1 MGCNT
6 NVGRNKMKTLNI
18 IPYTILFVLIGWTST
33 AQTNTRYSF
42 DIEGGLGTS
51 IGPTTYKT
59 YRSLINRLTVEQ
71 YDVKRYR
78 IPTIIV
84 RGIAWRQLVKNFK
97 IGISSGINVHNL
109 EINTYGNYYN
119 AITVPV
125 QLTGN
130 LCLLKI
136 NRKNDLESEVKSGFN
151 FQKQHYPPIVEKGGF
166 MTSFALIFKSMRSEY
181 QSLLVK
187 LGYELQLDRSIYS
200 FSSDNPIDKAEII
213 RNTIKRRSLSLTAG
227 IRL

>member
-1 MGCNT
+1 MN
-6 NVGRNKMKTLNI
+6 NLNI
-18 IPYTILFVLIGWTST
+18 IPYTILFVLIGCTST
-33 AQTNTRYSF
+33 AQTNTRHSF

-59 YRSLINRLTVEQ
+59 YRSLINPLVVVQ
-71 YDVKRYR
+71 YDVRRYR

-84 RGIAWRQLVKNFK
+84 KGIAWRQLVKILK
-97 IGISSGINVHNL
+97 IGISSGVNVHNL

-130 LCLLKI
+130 LSLLKI
-136 NRKNDLESEVKSGFN
+136 NRKNALESEVKSGFN
-151 FQKQHYPPIVEKGGF
+151 FQKQHYPPIIEKGGF
-166 MTSFALIFKSMRSEY
+166 ITSFALVLKSMKGEH

-200 FSSDNPIDKAEII
+200 FSLDDPIYKAEVI
-213 RNTIKRRSLSLTAG
+213 RNTIKRHSLSLTAG